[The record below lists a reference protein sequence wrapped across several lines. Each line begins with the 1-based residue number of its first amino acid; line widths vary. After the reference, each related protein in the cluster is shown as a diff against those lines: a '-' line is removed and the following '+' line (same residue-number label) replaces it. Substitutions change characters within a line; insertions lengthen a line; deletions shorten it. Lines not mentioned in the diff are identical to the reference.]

1 MGHWWRYEV
10 TLPIVDDS
18 NLAVHLVCNV
28 RISCC
33 ILNVARVKWGLRPK
47 IVLLL
52 GESCLH
58 LSVVILLDHGDCH
71 ISHSSLVTVKPE
83 NALEINVAGRWYLK
97 TPGAS
102 HLDLVIRYINA
113 SKMYAAA
120 KKIHEYW
127 TLLVTT
133 ATTK

>member
-1 MGHWWRYEV
+1 
-10 TLPIVDDS
+10 
-18 NLAVHLVCNV
+18 
-28 RISCC
+28 
-33 ILNVARVKWGLRPK
+33 
-47 IVLLL
+47 VLLL

-58 LSVVILLDHGDCH
+58 LSVVVLLDHGDCH
-71 ISHSSLVTVKPE
+71 ISHSSLDTVKPE
-83 NALEINVAGRWYLK
+83 NALEINVADRWYLK